1 MMPRPMAMVSSTFN
15 GSATVPTV
23 MVGRLKVACTLWGL
37 APNSTMARF
46 SKKMLMARAV
56 IRADIRAGLAHRAV
70 SQNLD
75 QHADHGTDRN
85 GDDDRQPGGHTRV
98 DHKRDGIKQCVGTNH
113 DQITMGEV
121 DHADDAV
128 NHCVA
133 QGNQC
138 VDRALVQ
145 NRLSNF
151 EETVRKSLWSIP
163 LF

>member
-1 MMPRPMAMVSSTFN
+1 MGLGAEQHHGQVFQKDAH
-15 GSATVPTV
+15 GQ
-23 MVGRLKVACTLWGL
+23 GRNQGGH
-37 APNSTMARF
+37 
-46 SKKMLMARAV
+46 
-56 IRADIRAGLAHRAV
+56 RAGLAHRAV

-98 DHKRDGIKQCVGTNH
+98 DHKRDGIKQCVGTDH
-113 DQITMGEV
+113 DKITMGEV

-145 NRLSNF
+145 
-151 EETVRKSLWSIP
+151 TVYQTLKKQ
-163 LF
+163 